1 MTSQEKKAY
10 LNRYGQAGRELDVLY
25 EQLARWQSRAEKITP
40 VLSQEPAG
48 GREDGNQVETSV
60 EKILELKAEL
70 NAKIEELMALR
81 QEVVDAIQT
90 VPDGTLQLLL
100 SRRYILG
107 ETWEKIAVA
116 MNYGYQWTCK
126 LHGRALARV
135 QVKEAIEGDGESV
148 L

>member
-25 EQLARWQSRAEKITP
+25 EQLARWQSWAEKITP

-81 QEVVDAIQT
+81 QEVVDAIKT
-90 VPDGTLQLLL
+90 VPDETLQLLL
-100 SRRYILG
+100 SYRYILG
-107 ETWEKIAVA
+107 MTFEQIAVR
-116 MNYGYQWTCK
+116 MHYNYRWILR
-126 LHGRALARV
+126 LHERALSAV
-135 QVKEAIEGDGESV
+135 QLDETIGRDA
-148 L
+148 

>member
-116 MNYGYQWTCK
+116 MNYTYQWVCV
-126 LHGRALARV
+126 LHGRAL
-135 QVKEAIEGDGESV
+135 KELIVIDTQSV
-148 L
+148 I